1 MKPGNRPSCNPVEQ
15 TVIGTVDYRRYKAKL
30 RHCWYTSG
38 RFEWTWDHQ
47 RTPEIEE
54 SADHG
59 HEDPSNEKGK
69 SQEEKTPF
77 TWITPGRER
86 PVENQEKHE
95 QRINPGH
102 ETRAAYDQQRYV
114 ARYILR
120 ANDCINAMSKIR
132 RRHTWT
138 ERPETTDVSA
148 EPYTRKRGD
157 GIISSEACV
166 QAVTG
171 LKREEETWN
180 RQRFIC
186 ADLASAER
194 ETPRP
199 LTSGIQ
205 TDWRVWQSQETGDR
219 NDHETGRE
227 EGWEN
232 QRNC

>member
-15 TVIGTVDYRRYKAKL
+15 TAIGTVDYRRYKAKL

-38 RFEWTWDHQ
+38 RFEWTWEHQ

-95 QRINPGH
+95 QRISPGH
-102 ETRAAYDQQRYV
+102 ETRAADDQQSYV
-114 ARYILR
+114 ARYVLR
-120 ANDCINAMSKIR
+120 ENDCIKALSKNR

-138 ERPETTDVSA
+138 KDQKTTDVPA

-157 GIISSEACV
+157 GIISSKACV

-171 LKREEETWN
+171 LKTRG
-180 RQRFIC
+180 RDMKGKQYI
-186 ADLASAER
+186 
-194 ETPRP
+194 
-199 LTSGIQ
+199 
-205 TDWRVWQSQETGDR
+205 
-219 NDHETGRE
+219 HELCYGTV
-227 EGWEN
+227 
-232 QRNC
+232 QF